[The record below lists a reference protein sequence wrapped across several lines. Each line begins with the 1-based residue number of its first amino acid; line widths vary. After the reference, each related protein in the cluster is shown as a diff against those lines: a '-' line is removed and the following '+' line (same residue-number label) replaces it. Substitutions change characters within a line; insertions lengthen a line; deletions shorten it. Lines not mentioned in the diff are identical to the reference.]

1 MSTILGSLWLTVGDR
16 DWYHN
21 ADKKTKRE
29 NVAMPY
35 APKFL
40 RFTRRKRS
48 KAFSLKI
55 RKRFQLTMRRRGYH
69 PRMSFFISV

>member
-1 MSTILGSLWLTVGDR
+1 MSTILGRLWLTVGDR
-16 DWYHN
+16 DWYRN

-29 NVAMPY
+29 NSAMLY

-40 RFTRRKRS
+40 SFPRRKRS
-48 KAFSLKI
+48 NAFSLKI
-55 RKRFQLTMRRRGYH
+55 RKRFQLTIRRRGYH